1 MKQGVVFTL
10 ASSVLFAAGA
20 AAHFM
25 APLPGAASFPSSAQA
40 TPASGPPSPVA
51 KTIGEGAVSKPLV
64 EARQAPVPLQ
74 MRQRPPAVLSQTL
87 EAAGGAMPAAAAPSN
102 VEGADFARSAIEADG
117 YRSVKNVVA
126 GPGGTWQARAFRGKT
141 EVVLRVDREGNVS
154 AD

>member
-1 MKQGVVFTL
+1 MKQGVVFVL

-40 TPASGPPSPVA
+40 TPALGAASSIPKP
-51 KTIGEGAVSKPLV
+51 IGEVSASKPLV

-74 MRQRPPAVLSQTL
+74 MRQRPPAALSQTF
-87 EAAGGAMPAAAAPSN
+87 ETAAGAMPAAAAPSD
-102 VEGADFARSAIEADG
+102 VEGANFARSAIEADG

-141 EVVLRVDREGNVS
+141 EVVLRVDRDGNVS